1 MDNKNNKVTYN
12 KNFLTKPSLKPAF
25 LLDDIMDSFFNT
37 RRSSYQEGFLAPTV
51 DLVAKENEYIL
62 KAELQGVSK
71 DDIEVEVSDTHIL
84 LKAEKKEDEECRNC
98 DYYYRESIHGKMMR
112 EIPLPEKINK
122 EKTEVKFENGI
133 LTLKMPKAEEVK
145 TRKIKL

>member
-1 MDNKNNKVTYN
+1 
-12 KNFLTKPSLKPAF
+12 
-25 LLDDIMDSFFNT
+25 
-37 RRSSYQEGFLAPTV
+37 
-51 DLVAKENEYIL
+51 
-62 KAELQGVSK
+62 
-71 DDIEVEVSDTHIL
+71 
-84 LKAEKKEDEECRNC
+84 
-98 DYYYRESIHGKMMR
+98 MR